1 MMVLDPAPKTL
12 DHTAVCFAPEAESFA
27 SEAKNLSEKAKA
39 LHRQAK
45 GFGIAL
51 KSVCPKANPPLYN

>member
-1 MMVLDPAPKTL
+1 MVLNPASKTL
-12 DHTAVCFAPEAESFA
+12 DRTAVCFAPEAESFA
-27 SEAKNLSEKAKA
+27 PEAKNLSKKAKA

-51 KSVCPKANPPLYN
+51 KSVCPKVKPALHN